1 MSKANYISERKT
13 EPRFIKEPPYN
24 CSALFPSKRPGN
36 QPKMSFE
43 REQKAQG
50 KPSFLRMDP
59 SEMSNFRSP
68 WTATVILKMCF
79 PQINLA
85 ERWKAY
91 GHGFL

>member
-1 MSKANYISERKT
+1 
-13 EPRFIKEPPYN
+13 
-24 CSALFPSKRPGN
+24 
-36 QPKMSFE
+36 MSFE